1 MAEFPVDPM
10 MSKAIIASETYK
22 VRLAH
27 HASMQAREEDMA
39 VTDDY
44 PCSLRPPQCTAEVLT
59 VVSMLSI
66 GASVFYRPKDKAV
79 RALVGRPR
87 P

>member
-1 MAEFPVDPM
+1 
-10 MSKAIIASETYK
+10 
-22 VRLAH
+22 
-27 HASMQAREEDMA
+27 
-39 VTDDY
+39 
-44 PCSLRPPQCTAEVLT
+44 VLT

-79 RALVGRPR
+79 RALCRPR